1 MSATLV
7 RLLCFVGAL
16 LLFGALEYRWP
27 WRPEP
32 GWRHKSINLGMI
44 ALGSIGTRLAIP
56 ISLIE
61 VAILVRRH
69 GLGLLHLVTLPGILL
84 IIAGVVLLDLIIYG
98 QHMAFHYT
106 PVLWRLHRV
115 HHTDPSLDVTTG
127 VRFHPLEIIVSTIVK
142 GVAILLLGITP
153 MAVAVFE
160 VILNVS
166 SVFNHA
172 NLRLPDFLE
181 RLLRL
186 LIVTPGMHRVHHS
199 AVDGEL
205 NHNFGFNLSW
215 WDRLFRTYLG
225 RSRVPE
231 AGMPVGLPGRVGD
244 NPGFA
249 ALLLLPFR
257 RS

>member
-1 MSATLV
+1 MNATLV

-32 GWRHKSINLGMI
+32 GWRHKSVNLGMI
-44 ALGSIGTRLAIP
+44 VLGNIGTRLAVP
-56 ISLIE
+56 ISLVE

-69 GLGLLHLVTLPGILL
+69 GLGLLHLVSLPGILTV
-84 IIAGVVLLDLIIYG
+84 IVGVVLLDLLIYG
-98 QHMAFHYT
+98 QHMAFHYI

-127 VRFHPLEIIVSTIVK
+127 VRFHPLEIIVSTLIK
-142 GVAILLLGITP
+142 GAAIFLLGIMP
-153 MAVAVFE
+153 LAVAVFE
-160 VILNVS
+160 VVLNVS

-172 NLRLPDFLE
+172 NLRLPGFLE

-186 LIVTPGMHRVHHS
+186 FIVTPGMHRVHHS
-199 AVDGEL
+199 AVSGEL
-205 NHNFGFNLSW
+205 NHNFGFNFSW

-225 RSRVPE
+225 RSRAPE
-231 AGMPVGLPGRVGD
+231 AVMPVGLPGRVGD
-244 NPGFA
+244 HPGFA